1 MKESI
6 EGADLIE
13 RGMLFHSLGA
23 ATAKARPPLDLGLD
37 WGTARSSPKL
47 DDLRGLVVE

>member
-6 EGADLIE
+6 EGVDLIE

-23 ATAKARPPLDLGLD
+23 ATAKAQSPLDLSLD
-37 WGTARSSPKL
+37 WGGNL
-47 DDLRGLVVE
+47 DDLRGLAVE

>member
-6 EGADLIE
+6 EGANLIE

-23 ATAKARPPLDLGLD
+23 AKARSPLDLSLD
-37 WGTARSSPKL
+37 WGTARSPKL
-47 DDLRGLVVE
+47 YDLRGLAVE

>member
-6 EGADLIE
+6 EGADLKE

-23 ATAKARPPLDLGLD
+23 ATAKA
-37 WGTARSSPKL
+37 ARSPKL
-47 DDLRGLVVE
+47 DDVRGLVVE

>member
-1 MKESI
+1 MKKSI

-23 ATAKARPPLDLGLD
+23 ATAKVWSTLDLSLGR
-37 WGTARSSPKL
+37 GTARSPKL
-47 DDLRGLVVE
+47 DNLRDLSVE

>member
-13 RGMLFHSLGA
+13 RGMLFQSLGA
-23 ATAKARPPLDLGLD
+23 ATAKARSPLDLNFD
-37 WGTARSSPKL
+37 WGTASSPKL
-47 DDLRGLVVE
+47 DDKRGLEVE

>member
-1 MKESI
+1 MKELI

-23 ATAKARPPLDLGLD
+23 ATAKARSPLDLSLD
-37 WGTARSSPKL
+37 WGTARSPKL